1 MLNEAMAILKE
12 ARPVLREQYAV
23 KTLAI
28 FGSVVRN
35 EAGLQVCRRAWEVDG
50 RRGWDLKADDLQ

>member
-1 MLNEAMAILKE
+1 VLLHEAMVVLKAAMPE
-12 ARPVLREQYAV
+12 LRERYGV

-35 EAGLQVCRRAWEVDG
+35 EAGPDRDVDLLVEFEPG
-50 RRGWDLKADDLQ
+50 HPGGYSQ